1 MQTLYLVYALVPA
14 ILTSMVIG
22 SMFLNI
28 TGCLNI
34 IWLVYLKTIIIP
46 LTKLI
51 SACQCNITRL
61 NLLAL
66 SEEPML
72 SSGFKAFQRGVG
84 RKYNRNRK

>member
-1 MQTLYLVYALVPA
+1 MKLCKPCTC
-14 ILTSMVIG
+14 TRTCN
-22 SMFLNI
+22 LNMHGYWFHVLNV

-34 IWLVYLKTIIIP
+34 IWLVYLKTIITP
-46 LTKLI
+46 MTKLI

-72 SSGFKAFQRGVG
+72 SSGFKAFQRGEG
-84 RKYNRNRK
+84 TKEQ

>member
-1 MQTLYLVYALVPA
+1 MHGYWFHV
-14 ILTSMVIG
+14 
-22 SMFLNI
+22 LNI

-46 LTKLI
+46 MTKLI
-51 SACQCNITRL
+51 SPCQCNITRL

-72 SSGFKAFQRGVG
+72 SSGFKAFQRGGGDKSTIEIKSNIALVC
-84 RKYNRNRK
+84 KPPAMQ